1 MGVKLLGKLL
11 KTQCYDVS
19 KQIHLS
25 SLFGKKICIDVS
37 IYLYRYKSK
46 DNLIESF
53 YLMCSLFKHY
63 NITPLFVFDGK
74 PPKEKA
80 KEIENRRASRREAY
94 EKYDELIQNCGENIT
109 EEQKNELQDLK
120 RKMTKITREDIET
133 VQNLFDAYGIKYI
146 TAKGEADVLCASLVI
161 KKKVYAVLTEDMD
174 LFAYTCPFVLRYFSL
189 SNHTVILYDLKKI
202 LTKLDIDKKNF
213 QVLCV
218 LSGNDYYDSKK
229 NIFSYLKLFNRYK
242 KNCRVARNTSE
253 VDISSCKGCKKCK
266 KQIDF
271 IEWLK
276 ENKYLNDDEILEI
289 TNILNI
295 YKNVKNELV
304 NYNYIVMKN
313 GYVDR
318 TKLYEILERER
329 FIF

>member
-1 MGVKLLGKLL
+1 MGVKLLSKLL
-11 KTQCYDVS
+11 KTHCYDET

-37 IYLYRYKSK
+37 IYLYRYKSQ
-46 DNLIESF
+46 NTLIESL

-63 NITPLFVFDGK
+63 NITPIFIFDGK
-74 PPKEKA
+74 PPESKREELA
-80 KEIENRRASRREAY
+80 KRKQNRIDCE
-94 EKYDELIQNCGENIT
+94 EKYKELKQKAGNDISK
-109 EEQKNELQDLK
+109 EQEKELYNLK
-120 RKMTKITREDIET
+120 RGMTRITWED
-133 VQNLFDAYGIKYI
+133 VNDVKSLFDAYGIKYI
-146 TAKGEADVLCASLVI
+146 TAIGEADALCASLVI

-174 LFAYTCPFVLRYFSL
+174 LFAYTCPIVLRYFSL
-189 SNHTVILYDLKKI
+189 ANHTCILYDLKKI

-242 KNCRVARNTSE
+242 KNCRVDRNTSE
-253 VDISSCKGCKKCK
+253 LDISSCKGCNMCK
-266 KQIDF
+266 KTIDF

-276 ENKYLNDDEILEI
+276 ENNYLNDDEILEI

-295 YKNVKNELV
+295 YNNLKTELS
-304 NYNYIVMKN
+304 NYNYIVLKN
-313 GYVDR
+313 GNVDR
-318 TKLYEILERER
+318 DKLYEILERER

>member
-19 KQIHLS
+19 KQKHLS
-25 SLFGKKICIDVS
+25 YLYGKKICIDVS
-37 IYLYRYKSK
+37 IYLYRYKSQ
-46 DNLIESF
+46 DSLIENF
-53 YLMCSLFKHY
+53 YLMCTLFKHY

-74 PPKEKA
+74 PPQEKKKELDRRRR
-80 KEIENRRASRREAY
+80 NRKEAY
-94 EKYDELIQNCGENIT
+94 EKYDELVNKFGENMSK
-109 EEQKNELQDLK
+109 EQKAELQDLK
-120 RKMTKITREDIET
+120 RKITKINNDDIKI
-133 VQNLFDAYGIKYI
+133 VQDLFDAYGIKYV
-146 TAKGEADVLCASLVI
+146 TAKGEADVLCASLVL

-174 LFAYTCPFVLRYFSL
+174 LFAYTCPIVLRYFSL
-189 SNHTVILYDLKKI
+189 SNHTVVLYDLKKI
-202 LTKLDIDKKNF
+202 LTKLDIDKNNF
-213 QVLCV
+213 QTVCV

-242 KNCRVARNTSE
+242 KSGGTTINVVE
-253 VDISSCKGCKKCK
+253 PSCKGCKKCK